1 MKKQPKQLYWAYGS
15 NLNIAQMKAR
25 CPAAEPVAPLTLPR
39 AILRFRG
46 VADVAFHE
54 TAKCPGGLWRITP
67 ACEEE
72 LDMYEGVAHR
82 LYEKRYIVLRVEGR
96 VERCLLYKMLQR
108 GIMPPSEH
116 YLDVIIRGYRDFGLP
131 LERLDRAVEH
141 SWNRKDKTPAMR
153 RAYRRRGEPTLAYGV
168 DLE

>member
-1 MKKQPKQLYWAYGS
+1 MKKHPKRQLYWAYGS
-15 NLNIAQMKAR
+15 NLNITQMKAR

-54 TAKCPGGLWRITP
+54 AAKCHGGLWRITP
-67 ACEEE
+67 TCEAA
-72 LDMYEGVAHR
+72 LDIYEGVAGG
-82 LYEKRYIVLRVEGR
+82 LYEKRYILLRVEGR

-108 GIMPPSEH
+108 GIMPPSEG
-116 YLDVIIRGYRDFGLP
+116 YLEIIARGYQDFGLP

-141 SWNRKDKTPAMR
+141 SWNRKDKTPALR
-153 RAYRRRGEPTLAYGV
+153 RSYRRRGSPELAFGV
-168 DLE
+168 EF